1 MPHTRTEHWDV
12 VVEATEPWW
21 RVDLREL
28 WRYRDLIALL
38 IRRDLLAIYKQTVL
52 GPVWQI
58 LQPLLTAVVF
68 AVVFGFVG
76 RVHASDVPPVLFY
89 LAAVIPWMF
98 FANVINRTSQTLVW
112 NAALMTKV
120 YFPRVVAPIAT
131 TLSTMVGF
139 LLQVVVFIVIAFI
152 LHLNGAFT
160 WAGQDHFQ
168 WFPLLLLLM
177 TLLAFGTGI
186 LVAGLTA
193 RYRDLGF
200 LVGFSVQLL
209 MYASPVI
216 FPLSMVPPG
225 STLDVLIRLNPMTGP
240 IEGFRAVLLG
250 SSFDPTL
257 LVHSSFVT
265 VGVLVIGLVVF
276 QRVQR
281 SFADVI

>member
-12 VVEATEPWW
+12 VVEATGPWW
-21 RVDLREL
+21 RVDIREL
-28 WRYRDLIALL
+28 WRYRDLIILL
-38 IRRDLLAIYKQTVL
+38 IRRDLLAVYKQTVL
-52 GPVWQI
+52 GPVWQV
-58 LQPLLTAVVF
+58 LQPLLTAAVF
-68 AVVFGFVG
+68 AVVFGVVG
-76 RVHASDVPPVLFY
+76 RVHVDAAPPVLFY
-89 LAAVIPWMF
+89 LAAVVPWMF

-120 YFPRVVAPIAT
+120 YFPRVVAPLAT
-131 TLSTMVGF
+131 TLSTMVSF
-139 LLQVVVFIVIAFI
+139 LFQLGVFIVIAFFF
-152 LHLNGAFT
+152 HLNGKFT
-160 WAGQDHFQ
+160 WEGKDHIE
-168 WFPLLLLLM
+168 WFPVLVVLI

-200 LVGFSVQLL
+200 LVGFVVQLL

-225 STLDVLIRLNPMTGP
+225 STVDVILRLNPMTGP
-240 IEGFRAVLLG
+240 IEGFRAVLVG
-250 SSFDPTL
+250 GSFDPL
-257 LVHSSFVT
+257 LLGYSAVVA
-265 VGVLVIGLVVF
+265 VVVLVIGLVVF